1 MNLDKKSKISDAI
14 GNLYRAALF
23 LAREKGEEKV
33 SLDLLKKSYEVF
45 DDEISYRKLAGEIKS
60 LLDSSKVFLSDKK
73 KRLIFA
79 EKVLDQYLI
88 MKSQNA

>member
-1 MNLDKKSKISDAI
+1 MSLDKKSKIADAI

-23 LAREKGEEKV
+23 LARGKGEEKV
-33 SLDLLKKSYEVF
+33 SLDLLKKSYKLF
-45 DDEISYRKLAGEIKS
+45 DKEASYRQPAEKIKH
-60 LLDSSKVFLSDKK
+60 LLDNFKASLDNEN

-88 MKSQNA
+88 MKSQDA